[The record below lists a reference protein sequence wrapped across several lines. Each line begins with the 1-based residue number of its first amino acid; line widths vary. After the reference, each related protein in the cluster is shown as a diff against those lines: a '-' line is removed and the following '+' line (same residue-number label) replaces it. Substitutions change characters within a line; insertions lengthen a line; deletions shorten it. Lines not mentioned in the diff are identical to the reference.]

1 MRETEYVNASKIS
14 EWIGLSA
21 NVAVL
26 IGIVFLVFEL
36 RSNTESNRIALTTQ
50 FSSNWVAINGDVAT
64 NRDLAAVVQKAIAGE
79 ELDEIDSVQLDYFI
93 QQRAAQAAMMRRLYQ
108 EGFATREDVHRAYLS
123 LRRYAGFETF
133 RDAYLRGQSERN
145 QRMIFEEDG
154 VDWWLD
160 AIDSGETVD

>member
-1 MRETEYVNASKIS
+1 MNASKVN
-14 EWIGLSA
+14 EWLGLGA

-50 FSSNWVAINGDVAT
+50 FSSNWVAINSDVAT
-64 NRDLAAVVQKAIAGE
+64 NRDLASVLQKAIAGA
-79 ELDEIDSVQLDYFI
+79 ELDEVESVQLDFFI

-108 EGFATREDVHRAYLS
+108 EGFATREDVHRAYQS

-145 QRMIFEEDG
+145 QRMIFEDDG
-154 VDWWLD
+154 VDSWLD
-160 AIDSGETVD
+160 AVDSGEAVD

>member
-1 MRETEYVNASKIS
+1 MNARKIN
-14 EWIGLSA
+14 EWLTLSA

-36 RSNTESNRIALTTQ
+36 RSNTESNRIALSTQ

-64 NRDLAAVVQKAIAGE
+64 NPDLASVVQKAISGE
-79 ELDEIDSVQLDYFI
+79 SLDEVELVQLDFFI

-108 EGFATREDVHRAYLS
+108 EGFATRDDVHRAYRP
-123 LRRYAGFETF
+123 LRRFAGFEIF
-133 RDAYLRGQSERN
+133 RDAYIRGQSERN
-145 QRMIFEEDG
+145 QRMIFDEDG

-160 AIDSGETVD
+160 AVDSGARVD

>member
-1 MRETEYVNASKIS
+1 VNTGKVN

-64 NRDLAAVVQKAIAGE
+64 NRDLASVVQKAVSGA
-79 ELDEIDSVQLDYFI
+79 ELDEVESIQLDYFI

-108 EGFATREDVHRAYLS
+108 EGFATRDDVHRAYLS
-123 LRRYAGFETF
+123 LRRFANYDTF
-133 RDAYLRGQSERN
+133 REAILRGQSERN
-145 QRMIFEEDG
+145 RRMIFEEDG
-154 VDWWLD
+154 VDRWLD
-160 AIDSGETVD
+160 LVDSGETTD